1 MLITVPQ
8 SVIIDSS
15 ALVALLDPRE
25 KHHAWFRTVVADL
38 PLPWLTCEAVV
49 VETFFLLARPEAARL
64 ARLLRDGRLRV
75 VYGLGDELEPV
86 LTLMDKYA
94 DVPMSLADAC
104 LVRMSE
110 TLPDPMV
117 LTTDSDFKIYRR
129 HSRKVVPCLLP

>member
-1 MLITVPQ
+1 MPQ

-15 ALVALLDPRE
+15 ALVALLDPRDQY
-25 KHHAWFRTVVADL
+25 HLWSRAAVADL

-49 VETFFLLARPEAARL
+49 VEAFFLLDRPAASRL
-64 ARLLRDGRLRV
+64 ARLLRDGRVRV
-75 VYGLGDELEPV
+75 AYGLRDEGKPV
-86 LTLMDKYA
+86 LDLMEKYA

-110 TLPDPMV
+110 TLPDPVV

-129 HSRKVVPCLLP
+129 HSRQVVPCLLP